1 FHQAD
6 GVGLF
11 VCHDI
16 TSFFI
21 FKPRP
26 RGTFPGGLLVRGER
40 KESGTM
46 SRAFTK
52 DDDDAALMRER
63 DDELRRLREWLA
75 IQEKKRRFLEEDPKG
90 QAIDEA
96 QRVAWLESVRADIAK
111 TLKQLEDLEKSEE

>member
-1 FHQAD
+1 
-6 GVGLF
+6 
-11 VCHDI
+11 
-16 TSFFI
+16 
-21 FKPRP
+21 
-26 RGTFPGGLLVRGER
+26 
-40 KESGTM
+40 M